1 MIRKSLF
8 LISFAM
14 LALNTATFANK
25 CTDVAFSMN
34 ANPNISID
42 PNFHI
47 DSIYTKS
54 STQKFIYAN
63 GKVAEVH
70 EKGEKEQ
77 ILYIFVY
84 YFPICSIM
92 P

>member
-1 MIRKSLF
+1 MICRSLF
-8 LISFAM
+8 LSSFIM
-14 LALNTATFANK
+14 LALNVAAFANK

-42 PNFHI
+42 TNFHI

-63 GKVAEVH
+63 GKVTEVH

-77 ILYIFVY
+77 ILYIYHDVD
-84 YFPICSIM
+84 
-92 P
+92 